1 MGLLS
6 ERTFLKLPR
15 TKYKREKITMAK
27 VVIIGAG
34 FAGHTAAM
42 YLGDSLGKEHEITVV
57 HKFDYFGFVPSW
69 VWLGID
75 AVKPRNTVFKLKPIY
90 DKFNVNFIQG
100 VAVSVHPDN
109 NHVVLESAGSPSQVI
124 LEYDYLI
131 IATGAHMNYDA
142 TPGLGPHKFTRS
154 ICHFDTA
161 IQTRDAYLEAVE
173 RMRRGERR
181 KLVIGTGHPM
191 AACQGAAFE
200 YITNIHHDLTQRGL
214 RDRADLVYLSN
225 EPEIGDFGVGGINV
239 VRQDGRIARGGD
251 LIEDAMDEFG
261 IEKAVRRGVHS
272 VDERSIH
279 WEDFEG
285 NYGQTDYDFA
295 MLIPQS
301 KGVTFPFFDGEG
313 NDITSKVCN
322 PAGFIYADGIYGL
335 EYDELRHTPQAWPA
349 QYNHPIYKNI
359 FSAGIAFAPP
369 GPISRPHITKNG
381 TAIIAGAPRTGMISG
396 VTGRVVAFNVI
407 DLIRTGRMTHRER
420 MTEMLTVC
428 IASNGKSL
436 WNGSAIVMIIYPVVP
451 DHTHYDNSEGR
462 DMFVTRVERG
472 ISGAWLK
479 QMVET
484 TFMHKFQGRIGWQY
498 IPE

>member
-1 MGLLS
+1 
-6 ERTFLKLPR
+6 
-15 TKYKREKITMAK
+15 MAK

-42 YLGDSLGKEHEITVV
+42 YLGRGIGKEHDITVI

-75 AVKPRNTVFKLKPIY
+75 AVRPLNTVFKLQPIY
-90 DKFNVNFIQG
+90 DKFNVHFIRG
-100 VAVSVHPDN
+100 SVLSVHPDE
-109 NHVVLESAGSPSQVI
+109 NHVFLRRAEGGVAERLD
-124 LEYDYLI
+124 YDYLI

-142 TPGLGPHKFTRS
+142 TPGLGPHKHTES

-161 IQTRDAYLEAVE
+161 IQARDRYLENVE
-173 RMRRGERR
+173 RMKQGEHRRI
-181 KLVIGTGHPM
+181 VIGTGHPS

-200 YITNIHHDLTQRGL
+200 YITNIHHDLTRRGL
-214 RDRADLVYLSN
+214 RSRADLVYLTN

-239 VRQDGRIARGGD
+239 VEKGGRIARGGD

-261 IEKAVRRGVHS
+261 IEKAVRRGVHE
-272 VDERSIH
+272 VDRNTIF

-285 NYGQTDYDFA
+285 NYGETGYDFA

-301 KGVTFPFFDGEG
+301 KGVTFPFFDRDGT
-313 NDITSKVCN
+313 NITSKVCN
-322 PAGFIYADGIYGL
+322 PAGFVLADGIYGL
-335 EYDELRHTPQAWPA
+335 SYEELRETPHAWPA
-349 QYNHPIYKNI
+349 QYNHPVYRNI

-396 VTGRVVAFNVI
+396 VTGRVVAFNVM
-407 DLIRTGRMTHRER
+407 DMIRTGRMTHRER

-451 DHTHYDNSEGR
+451 DLKHYDNREGR

-484 TFMHKFQGRIGWQY
+484 TFMHKFRGRAFWQF

>member
-1 MGLLS
+1 
-6 ERTFLKLPR
+6 
-15 TKYKREKITMAK
+15 MAK

-42 YLGDSLGKEHEITVV
+42 YLGDSIGKDHEITVV

-75 AVKPRNTVFKLKPIY
+75 AVKPEHTVFKLKPIY
-90 DKFNVNFIQG
+90 DKFNVNFVQG
-100 VAVSVHPDN
+100 TVTSVHPDEN
-109 NHVVLESAGSPSQVI
+109 YIILEQAGDAGPAS

-142 TPGLGPHKFTRS
+142 TPGLGPKKFTQS

-161 IQTRDAYLEAVE
+161 IQARDAYLQSVA
-173 RMRRGERR
+173 RMKRGERQ
-181 KLVIGTGHPM
+181 KLVIGTGHPL

-200 YITNIHHDLTQRGL
+200 YITNIHHDLTQRGV
-214 RDRADLVYLSN
+214 RDKAELVYLTN

-239 VRQDGRIARGGD
+239 VTKGGRIAKGGD

-261 IEKAVRRGVHS
+261 IGKAVRRGVRE
-272 VDERSIH
+272 VDAKNVY

-285 NYGQTDYDFA
+285 NYGETDYDFA

-301 KGVTFPFFDGEG
+301 RGVNFRFFDKEG
-313 NDITSKVCN
+313 KDISSTVCN
-322 PAGFIYADGIYGL
+322 PGGFVFADGIYGL
-335 EYDELRHTPQAWPA
+335 KYDDLVKNSNAWPA
-349 QYNHPIYKNI
+349 QYYNPTYKNI

-369 GPISRPHITKNG
+369 GPISEPHTTKNG
-381 TAIIAGAPRTGMISG
+381 TVITPGAPRTGMISG
-396 VTGRVVAFNVI
+396 VIGRVVAFNVI
-407 DLIRTGRMTHRER
+407 DMIKTGRMTHRER
-420 MTEMLTVC
+420 MSEMLAVC

-436 WNGSAIVMIIYPVVP
+436 WNGSAIVMIIYPIVP
-451 DHTHYDNSEGR
+451 DHSRYDNKEGR
-462 DMFVTRVERG
+462 DMFVTKVERG

-484 TFMHKFQGRIGWQY
+484 TFMHKFQGRIGWQF